1 MAVVAEIGAL
11 VVAILILYVLYLI
24 LKNSVHLLINAV
36 IGIIIL
42 MVINMFLVR
51 DVAINFFSVAV
62 VAIAGIPGV
71 LLVLLIHFLGWG
83 F

>member
-1 MAVVAEIGAL
+1 MAL
-11 VVAILILYVLYLI
+11 VGEFVALLFAIVVLYLLYLL

-42 MVINMFLVR
+42 VIINMFLVR
-51 DVAINFFSVAV
+51 EVVIDFFSVAV

-71 LLVLLIHFLGWG
+71 LIVLFMHFMGWG

>member
-1 MAVVAEIGAL
+1 MAFVGEFVAL
-11 VVAILILYVLYLI
+11 LFAIVVLYLLYLL

-42 MVINMFLVR
+42 VIINMFLVR
-51 DVAINFFSVAV
+51 EVVIDFFSVAV

-71 LLVLLIHFLGWG
+71 LIVLIMHFLGWG